1 MIGQLQ
7 LDTVQNQRDK
17 LAQSIDTLETTR
29 ENLGSSV
36 ALMCGLDANTI
47 VMPADFETLYEG
59 NLDKMSYNKDLEQAQ
74 KNSFSSSGGSG
85 TACAQRVQL
94 VRQEHQRY
102 RRGGQ
107 SGCEHWRRPRSR

>member
-47 VMPADFETLYEG
+47 VMPADFEALYAAIWIRCPIIRI
-59 NLDKMSYNKDLEQAQ
+59 LELAQ
-74 KNSFSSSGGSG
+74 KNSFSHLAEAGR
-85 TACAQRVQL
+85 CAQRVQR
-94 VRQEHQRY
+94 V
-102 RRGGQ
+102 
-107 SGCEHWRRPRSR
+107 

>member
-59 NLDKMSYNKDLEQAQ
+59 NLDKMSYQKDLEQAQ
-74 KNSFSSSGGSG
+74 KNSFLIWQKQDAVRSAYTRTTRTSAVPPRRSSPPR
-85 TACAQRVQL
+85 T
-94 VRQEHQRY
+94 
-102 RRGGQ
+102 
-107 SGCEHWRRPRSR
+107 HWRRPRSR